1 MERLIGQSLGRYK
14 ITKLLGEGGMGAV
27 FLGTDVTLQ
36 REVAIKIMHPH
47 MAQDASFRERFLQEA
62 RTAARLDHP
71 SIVQV
76 HDFGQEG
83 SLLYIVM
90 NFIQGANL
98 RDMLDDLKAQNT
110 WIPLPEA
117 VEIVRQV
124 SLAIDYAHHQGVLHR
139 DLKPS
144 NIMIEPEATEG
155 LPYRPVLTDLGLARL
170 MQGQRITQAGLSMGT
185 PTYMSP
191 EQASGQPTDARSD
204 VYSLGIM
211 LYELSVG
218 QPPFAVSSI
227 TEAIRFHTQEPP
239 PPPRSIRP
247 DLPVRLEQVILKA
260 LVKDPNQRWASA
272 GALAQAIAAL
282 ALSGAQDGA
291 APAVPSIQAGPAAPA
306 ATAVQA
312 GQGVSLLTQYQQTV
326 DQPRGTSVLQDFAQG
341 PVSRDTLQI
350 RLPDG
355 ATQDIPFAGQSMTI
369 GRVAGN
375 AVVLNTSM
383 VSRQHARI
391 DFDGANYTVTDLNS
405 TNHTFIGNTQL
416 LPGVPERWLPNQ
428 PLRVGDVWLRLAR
441 PSDAPSG
448 TAVGGNVPT
457 GVVGGTRVAP
467 ASGAPFLRSSAGG
480 GELGV
485 SMDES
490 VLSVEPGSLVTTG
503 VMLLNQGSVV
513 DHFQTIV
520 EGLPAQ
526 WLDLPPLVQLMP
538 GQQQMVTLSI
548 HPPKTFQSRAG
559 RYPFTLRVM
568 SQNNPNQRVDVR
580 GTLTVL
586 PFSLFQS
593 QVHPQKIAAGKT
605 VTVTVNN
612 QGNVREAFVIS
623 GEDRE
628 NALTF
633 EPPQARVGAAEGQT
647 ASAEMRISAG
657 KRPLLGRTQ
666 TFPFTMQVSQGKT
679 QPQLHAGELVSKP
692 IIPPWVPP
700 LVIMLALL
708 FCAVL
713 AMLLTRPPVIEMAE
727 VIPPNPVAGEA
738 VTIRWRVKNTR
749 TIELRPRG
757 IELSASGEGEYTF
770 NEGFDESVVITLV
783 AFNMFRNTQEVL
795 NIGVGA
801 LVIEPVVEEWS
812 VFPTEITQGQEVTIK
827 WSVVNAES
835 VKVQPFGNVDSSGE
849 RKESPQQSRTYTLI
863 ATNQGQN
870 VELSQEVIVNIPAP
884 DAPKVTFSVDPTT
897 IVSSAGATVRLT
909 WQTEKADTVTIEPGL
924 GVVGLSG
931 SRDVP
936 APDQDTVYILVAKGA
951 GGDTQGQVQVSVQ
964 KPKCF
969 ISSNVN
975 LRSGPGTAYEPPVK
989 VLNTGTELQP
999 LSYSATGFPDGQWV
1013 EVKVVPSGETGWVS
1027 TGNISNCNLIL
1038 TELPAGTIPP
1048 TPTSSPTPTPTTTTT
1063 PTQTPTPTPTGLIL
1077 IPIYLPIANYPFNG
1091 NANDTTGNYGAA
1103 TLNNTT
1109 YQDGG
1114 VYCNGVAYDVAT
1126 TPALGGL
1133 NFSAIT
1139 LQAEFKVG
1147 EFKRM
1152 PVFVGGT
1159 SYRWLGFYLDTDGGI
1174 ELKYNNSSY
1183 AECTVNYQLNTWHQ
1197 AVITYDGSVGK
1208 LYLDGNLGC
1217 TVPFAIVDGNDR
1229 QISTGDYSN
1238 GVTFKGV
1245 LKNLRIYDIVLVP

>member
-27 FLGTDVTLQ
+27 FLATDVTLQ
-36 REVAIKIMHPH
+36 RDVAIKIMHPH
-47 MAQDASFRERFLQEA
+47 MAQDANFRERFLQEA

-71 SIVQV
+71 CIVQV

-90 NFIQGANL
+90 NFIKGANL

-110 WIPLPEA
+110 WIPLTEA
-117 VEIVRQV
+117 LEIVRQI

-144 NIMIEPEATEG
+144 NIMIEPDATEG

-191 EQASGQPTDARSD
+191 EQAAGQPTDARSD
-204 VYSLGIM
+204 VYSLGVM

-218 QPPFAVSSI
+218 QPPFAISSI

-247 DLPVRLEQVILKA
+247 DLPVRLEQIILKS
-260 LVKDPNQRWASA
+260 LIKDPNQRWPTA
-272 GALAQAIAAL
+272 GALAQAL
-282 ALSGAQDGA
+282 ESLQPGGAQDVA
-291 APAVPSIQAGPAAPA
+291 APAAQAVPPVPGRPAPPA

-312 GQGVSLLTQYQQTV
+312 GQGVSLLTQYQQTL
-326 DQPRGTSVLQDFAQG
+326 DPPRGASILQEFGGGA
-341 PVSRDTLQI
+341 VSRDTLQI
-350 RLPDG
+350 RMPDG
-355 ATQDIPFAGQSMTI
+355 STRDSPFSGQSMTI
-369 GRVAGN
+369 GRVDGN
-375 AVVLNTSM
+375 ALVLNTSM

-391 DFDGANYTVTDLNS
+391 DFDGTDYTVTDLNS

-416 LPGVPERWLPNQ
+416 LPGVPEKWLPNQ
-428 PLRVGDVWLRLAR
+428 PLRVGDVWLRLVRAGAV
-441 PSDAPSG
+441 PASN
-448 TAVGGNVPT
+448 AVGVNAPT
-457 GVVGGTRVAP
+457 GVIGGTQVAP
-467 ASGAPFLRSSAGG
+467 ASGAPMLRSSVGG

-490 VLSVEPGSLVTTG
+490 ILSVEPGSRVTSG

-513 DHFQTIV
+513 DHFQTVI

-526 WLDLPPLVQLMP
+526 WLDLPPVVQLMP
-538 GQQQMVTLSI
+538 GQQQMVTITI
-548 HPPKTFQSRAG
+548 HPPKSFQSRAG
-559 RYPFTLRVM
+559 RYPFTLRVI

-586 PFSLFQS
+586 PFSQFQS
-593 QVHPQKIAAGKT
+593 EVHPQKIAAGKT

-612 QGNVREAFVIS
+612 QGNIREAFLIT

-647 ASAEMRISAG
+647 ASAELRVSAG
-657 KRPLLGRTQ
+657 KRPLLGRIK
-666 TFPFTMQVSQGKT
+666 TFPFTMEVSQGKT
-679 QPQLHAGELVSKP
+679 QPQVHAGELVNKP
-692 IIPPWVPP
+692 LIPAWVPP
-700 LVIMLALL
+700 LLITMALL
-708 FCAVL
+708 LCAAL
-713 AMLLTRPPVIEMAE
+713 GILLTRPPVIEMAE
-727 VIPPNPVAGEA
+727 VVPPNPVAGEP

-757 IELSASGEGEYTF
+757 VELSASGEGEYTF
-770 NEGFDESVVITLV
+770 DEGFDESVVITLV

-801 LVIEPVVEEWS
+801 LVIEPVIEEWS

-849 RKESPQQSRTYTLI
+849 RKESPQQTRTYTLI
-863 ATNQGQN
+863 ATNQGKN

-884 DAPKVTFSVDPTT
+884 DAPKATFSIEPTT
-897 IVSSAGATVRLT
+897 IVNSTGATVRLT

-931 SRDVP
+931 SRDVSAP
-936 APDQDTVYILVAKGA
+936 AQDTIYVLVAKGA
-951 GGDTQGQVQVSVQ
+951 GGDTTVQAQVTVQ
-964 KPKCF
+964 TPKCF
-969 ISSNVN
+969 VSSNVN
-975 LRSGPGTAYEPPVK
+975 LRSGPGTSYEPPVRT
-989 VLNTGTELQP
+989 LNSGTELEP
-999 LSYSATGFPDGQWV
+999 LSFSATGFPDGQWV
-1013 EVKVVPSGETGWVS
+1013 EVKVVPSGETGWVN
-1027 TGNISNCNLIL
+1027 TGNISNCNLTI
-1038 TELPAGTIPP
+1038 TELPPGTIPP
-1048 TPTSSPTPTPTTTTT
+1048 TPTTSPTTTPTTTPT
-1063 PTQTPTPTPTGLIL
+1063 PTQTPTPTPTGFIFV
-1077 IPIYLPIANYPFNG
+1077 PIYLPIANYPFNG

-1114 VYCNGVAYDVAT
+1114 ISLNGVAYDVAT
-1126 TPALGGL
+1126 TPVLGGL
-1133 NFSAIT
+1133 DFNT
-1139 LQAEFKVG
+1139 LSIQTEFKVS

-1159 SYRWLGFYLDTDGGI
+1159 SYRWLGFYLDTDGGV
-1174 ELKYNNSSY
+1174 ELKYNNSSM
-1183 AECTVNYQLNTWHQ
+1183 AECTVNYELTDMASGVHQLRW
-1197 AVITYDGSVGK
+1197 
-1208 LYLDGNLGC
+1208 
-1217 TVPFAIVDGNDR
+1217 
-1229 QISTGDYSN
+1229 
-1238 GVTFKGV
+1238 
-1245 LKNLRIYDIVLVP
+1245 